1 MFTDQSEHP
10 PDVVT
15 LKSQCVQLVPSTGIE
30 TALGNFLITESSPAA
45 KRTSLQV
52 ADSETQLDLPC

>member
-15 LKSQCVQLVPSTGIE
+15 LKSQCVQLVSDTGIE
-30 TALGNFLITESSPAA
+30 TVPENFLITESSPTV
-45 KRTSLQV
+45 R
-52 ADSETQLDLPC
+52 

>member
-1 MFTDQSEHP
+1 MLTDQSEHP

-30 TALGNFLITESSPAA
+30 TVPENFLITESSPTA
-45 KRTSLQV
+45 KRTLLWV

>member
-15 LKSQCVQLVPSTGIE
+15 LKSQCVQLVPNAGIE
-30 TALGNFLITESSPAA
+30 TALGNFLITEPPQEA
-45 KRTSLQV
+45 KRTLPHS
-52 ADSETQLDLPC
+52 ADSETQLNLPC

>member
-15 LKSQCVQLVPSTGIE
+15 LKSQCVQLVSDTGIE
-30 TALGNFLITESSPAA
+30 TVPENFLITEPSPAA
-45 KRTSLQV
+45 KRTSLRV

>member
-15 LKSQCVQLVPSTGIE
+15 LKSQCVQLVPSAGIE
-30 TALGNFLITESSPAA
+30 TALGNFLITEPPQEA
-45 KRTSLQV
+45 KRTLLRV

>member
-1 MFTDQSEHP
+1 MLTDQSEHP

-15 LKSQCVQLVPSTGIE
+15 LKSQCVQLVSGTGIE
-30 TALGNFLITESSPAA
+30 TVPENFLITESLPTA
-45 KRTSLQV
+45 KRTSLRV

>member
-1 MFTDQSEHP
+1 MLTDQSEHP

-45 KRTSLQV
+45 STLLQV

>member
-1 MFTDQSEHP
+1 MLTDQSEHP

-15 LKSQCVQLVPSTGIE
+15 LKSQCVQLVSDTGIE
-30 TALGNFLITESSPAA
+30 LVPENFLITESLPAA
-45 KRTSLQV
+45 KRSLLQV

>member
-1 MFTDQSEHP
+1 MFTNHSEHP

-15 LKSQCVQLVPSTGIE
+15 LKSQCVQLVSDTGIE
-30 TALGNFLITESSPAA
+30 TVPENFLVTEPSPTA
-45 KRTSLQV
+45 KRTSLRV